1 MKPLRLS
8 MPFALAMA
16 LVASQALSV
25 AQARE
30 LPDFTAL
37 VRDNSPAVVNISTTQ
52 NITSDQSSASP
63 FPNMPDD
70 SPFNQFFKRF
80 FNNPQN
86 VPHEEKVQSLGSGFI
101 ISSDGYILTNNH
113 VVKNAD
119 RIVVQLSDRRE
130 LRAKLIGADERT
142 DVALLKVNAKD
153 LPTVKIGDSS
163 KLQVGQWVLAIGSP
177 FGLQYSATQG
187 IVSALGRSL
196 PSDTYVP
203 FIQTDAAVNPGNS
216 GGPLFDTDGEVIGI
230 NSQIYSNTG
239 GFMGL
244 SFAIPINVAMNVAKQ
259 LKAQGYV
266 TRGWLGVYIQ
276 PVSQDL
282 AESFGLKRPIGALVA
297 KVFPKSPASKAG
309 LKAGD
314 VILSFD
320 GKEVEES
327 DHLPP
332 LVAATP
338 IGKTVDIVVQRNGER
353 KTLRAT
359 IEKLTDQD
367 KSVPESK
374 REVPNLN
381 ITVADLSEQ
390 QRAKLKLDDR
400 GVLVKGVDEGPAAD
414 AGIRPGD
421 ILLMLNQKDV
431 HSTEELVRIA
441 KDLPH
446 DKNVAVLV
454 QRNDQTIFLAL
465 KVPDKH

>member
-142 DVALLKVNAKD
+142 DVALLKVDAKD

-297 KVFPKSPASKAG
+297 KVFPRSPASKAG

-431 HSTEELVRIA
+431 HNTEELVRIA